1 MTAVESKYLNSREK
15 YMMEDG
21 EVTAKIELIK
31 SYVNSN
37 LGKWVESPRN
47 EAFGENKR
55 QKYQL
60 FQKTPG
66 DKILFMLE
74 SGNPLYI
81 EIWRFEEAVTFLD
94 SSKGPVKIGARISE
108 NYPGISLE
116 GHLIKIAKKIYN
128 HSADTKTAPHIADLL
143 VLANIAE
150 FEQIV
155 PAKGRKVQ
163 GVKLK
168 GT

>member
-1 MTAVESKYLNSREK
+1 MKDR
-15 YMMEDG
+15 

-37 LGKWVESPRN
+37 SGQWMESPRN
-47 EAFGENKR
+47 KAFGQNKR
-55 QKYQL
+55 QKYQI
-60 FQKTPG
+60 FQKIPG
-66 DKILFMLE
+66 DKILFKLE

-81 EIWRFEEAVTFLD
+81 EIWRFEEAVTFLYA
-94 SSKGPVKIGARISE
+94 SKGPVKIGARISE

-116 GHLIKIAKKIYN
+116 GHLKKIAKCKYN
-128 HSADTKTAPHIADLL
+128 RSADTITAPHIADLL
-143 VLANIAE
+143 VLADIAE
-150 FEQIV
+150 FKKII
-155 PAKGRKVQ
+155 PAKGRKVH

>member
-1 MTAVESKYLNSREK
+1 MMKDREIT
-15 YMMEDG
+15 D
-21 EVTAKIELIK
+21 KIELIK

-37 LGKWVESPRN
+37 LGQWMESPRN
-47 EAFGENKR
+47 KAFGESKR

-66 DKILFMLE
+66 DKILFKLE
-74 SGNPLYI
+74 SGNPLSI
-81 EIWRFEEAVTFLD
+81 EIWRFEEALAFLYAN
-94 SSKGPVKIGARISE
+94 KGTVKIGARISG

-116 GHLIKIAKKIYN
+116 GHLLKIAKKVYDR
-128 HSADTKTAPHIADLL
+128 SSDTRTAPHIADLL
-143 VLANIAE
+143 VLAGIAE
-150 FEQIV
+150 FKQIV
-155 PAKGRKVQ
+155 PVMGRKVQ

>member
-1 MTAVESKYLNSREK
+1 
-15 YMMEDG
+15 MMEDR
-21 EVTAKIELIK
+21 EVAAKIELIK

-37 LGKWVESPRN
+37 SEKWVESPRN
-47 EAFGENKR
+47 KAFGENKR

-66 DKILFMLE
+66 DKILFKLE
-74 SGNPLYI
+74 SGNPLCI
-81 EIWRFEEAVTFLD
+81 EIWRFEEALALLCA
-94 SSKGPVKIGARISE
+94 SKGPVKIGARISE

-116 GHLIKIAKKIYN
+116 GHLIKIAKKVYN
-128 HSADTKTAPHIADLL
+128 RSADIRTAPHIADLL

-150 FEQIV
+150 FKQIV
-155 PAKGRKVQ
+155 PVMGRKVQ

-168 GT
+168 ST

>member
-1 MTAVESKYLNSREK
+1 
-15 YMMEDG
+15 MMKNR
-21 EVTAKIELIK
+21 EVTDKIELIK

-37 LGKWVESPRN
+37 SGKWVESPRN
-47 EAFGENKR
+47 KAFGENKR

-66 DKILFMLE
+66 DKILFKLE

-94 SSKGPVKIGARISE
+94 ASKGPVKIGAKISE

-116 GHLIKIAKKIYN
+116 DHLKKIAKSKYDR
-128 HSADTKTAPHIADLL
+128 SSDVKTAPHIADLL
-143 VLANIAE
+143 VLADIAE
-150 FEQIV
+150 FKRII
-155 PAKGRKVQ
+155 PAKGRKVH

-168 GT
+168 GV